1 MRSFWKSPG
10 PPRLT
15 AVSGVIAALVLL
27 LALASAAA
35 FLVAGRTG
43 RAAPES
49 STTPAAVGASPANTG
64 APAAAPTTGTRPAA
78 AAEPASSSAPYN
90 WLQFDG
96 NPQHNGDNTLETTIS
111 PQNVGSLTQ
120 LFQVTLPAIADGA
133 PVYLSGVNTP
143 SGVRDLLFVTTKTGD
158 IVALDA
164 HTGAQVWIQHNP
176 AGSCTVNNGSQP
188 CYTTSSPAVD
198 PNHQYVYSYGLDGRV
213 HEYRVGDGTEVI
225 GGGWPEVA
233 TIKGFNEKGSSALA
247 FATDKSGTTY
257 LYMANGGYL
266 GDRGDYQGHVTAINL
281 VDGSQNVFNANCSD
295 QTVHLGLAPN
305 PPSCSAAQ
313 SAIWARA
320 GVVYDPGT
328 NKIYMATGNGP
339 FDPSQHDWGDSV
351 LALAPNGTGSN
362 GAPLDSYTPA
372 DHHQLNDEDL
382 DLGSTAPAIL
392 PVPPGSAVQHL
403 AVQGGKDAMLR
414 LLNLDNLS
422 GQGGPG
428 NTGGEIG
435 TPIYVPNGG
444 SILTAPA
451 VWVNPADHSTWVFVA
466 DYQHVTG
473 LKLNF
478 DSSGNPS
485 LQVMWQNATGAT
497 SPIVANN
504 VLYYAASGNIKAV
517 NPTDGTELW
526 SGTIG
531 GIHWESPVV
540 VNGALYITDEDAHL
554 TAFSL
559 PK

>member
-1 MRSFWKSPG
+1 MRTFWKFPG
-10 PPRLT
+10 PTRRILGT
-15 AVSGVIAALVLL
+15 RAGQSAVALVLV
-27 LALASAAA
+27 LALVLVAA
-35 FLVAGRTG
+35 FLVAGRTS

-49 STTPAAVGASPANTG
+49 SAAASPASASSANTA
-64 APAAAPTTGTRPAA
+64 APANNASSVAAAAPAGGAT
-78 AAEPASSSAPYN
+78 PYD

-96 NPQHNGDNTLETTIS
+96 DPQHSGNNTLETTIS
-111 PQNVGSLTQ
+111 PQNVGGLTQ

-133 PVYLSGVNTP
+133 PVYLSGVTTP

-176 AGSCTVNNGSQP
+176 AGSCTVNNGFQT
-188 CYTTSSPAVD
+188 CYTTSSPVVD

-213 HEYRVGDGTEVI
+213 HKYRVGDGTEVT

-247 FATDKSGTTY
+247 FATDKGGTTY

-281 VDGSQNVFNANCSD
+281 ADGSQNVFNANCSD
-295 QTVHLGLAPN
+295 QAVHLGLAPN
-305 PPSCSAAQ
+305 PPSCSAVQ

-328 NKIYMATGNGP
+328 NRIYMATGNGP

-351 LALAPNGTGSN
+351 FALAPNGTGSN
-362 GAPLDSYTPA
+362 GAPLDSYTPT
-372 DHHQLNDEDL
+372 DHQKLDDEDL
-382 DLGSTAPAIL
+382 DLGSTAPVIL
-392 PVPPGSAVQHL
+392 PVPANSAVQHL

-428 NTGGEIG
+428 YTGGEIG
-435 TPIYVPNGG
+435 TPIWVPNGG
-444 SILTAPA
+444 QILTAPA
-451 VWVNPADHSTWVFVA
+451 VWVNPSDHSTWVFVA
-466 DYQHVTG
+466 DDRRVTG

-504 VLYYAASGNIKAV
+504 VLYYATSGSIKAV

-526 SGTIG
+526 SGGIG

-540 VNGALYITDEDAHL
+540 VNGVLYITDENGHL

-559 PK
+559 PR